1 MSDIQRW
8 DVFTQAGLNEP
19 YSLHIVE
26 TVEGRYVLYADHV
39 AAVQAAE
46 AQAYRN
52 GYARELTEREA
63 AVAATREEGYASGR
77 RDGYDQGVE
86 QGQRDALTAAV
97 ERLRSQAALGGRVD
111 PDYGD
116 FVIGID
122 DAEAAIRGGSDE

>member
-8 DVFTQAGLNEP
+8 DATDYMRLSDENGYWVT
-19 YSLHIVE
+19 
-26 TVEGRYVLYADHV
+26 YADHV
-39 AAVQAAE
+39 AAVQAAVE
-46 AQAYRN
+46 RAK
-52 GYARELTEREA
+52 REWLMDAFE
-63 AVAATREEGYASGR
+63 SNDNL
-77 RDGYDQGVE
+77 DGKR

-122 DAEAAIRGGSDE
+122 DAEAAIKGDKR